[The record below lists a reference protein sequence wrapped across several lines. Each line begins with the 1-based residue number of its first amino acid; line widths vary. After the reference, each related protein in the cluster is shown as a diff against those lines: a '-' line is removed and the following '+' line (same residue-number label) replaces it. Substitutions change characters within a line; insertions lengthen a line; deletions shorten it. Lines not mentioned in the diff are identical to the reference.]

1 MGRGAFLFS
10 ALIALTFILPTSLHA
25 QSDAKFVTK
34 PSDRRSVVTKPSDR
48 GSVVRRKSPH
58 KPLVGDFWRPSD
70 LRRPRKAQ

>member
-10 ALIALTFILPTSLHA
+10 ALIALTFILPASLHA
-25 QSDAKFVTK
+25 QSDARPKVY
-34 PSDRRSVVTKPSDR
+34 VTKPSDR

-58 KPLVGDFWRPSD
+58 KPLVGDFWRPGD